1 MAQLF
6 GVMRVGRDVE
16 VRQTPNGEAVANIT
30 MAYNY
35 GRKGADGNK
44 PTEWIEAALWGKRAE
59 ALAPYL
65 LKGQQVAV
73 TISDPH
79 VETFQKK
86 DGTTGVKVV
95 GSISEIELVGGKP
108 AGSAPREE
116 PRQSRQPAARPAPAP
131 ARAAPA
137 SGFDDMDDD
146 IPF

>member
-6 GVMRVGRDVE
+6 GVMRIGRDVE
-16 VRQTPNGEAVANIT
+16 VRQTPSGESVANIT

-35 GRKGADGNK
+35 GKKGSDGNK
-44 PTEWIEAALWGKRAE
+44 QTEWIEAALWGKRAE
-59 ALAPYL
+59 GLAQYL
-65 LKGQQVAV
+65 VKGQQIAV
-73 TISDPH
+73 TINDPH

-86 DGTTGVKVV
+86 DGSTGVKVV

-116 PRQSRQPAARPAPAP
+116 SRPARQPAARPAPA
-131 ARAAPA
+131 RAAPA
-137 SGFDDMDDD
+137 GAFDDMADD